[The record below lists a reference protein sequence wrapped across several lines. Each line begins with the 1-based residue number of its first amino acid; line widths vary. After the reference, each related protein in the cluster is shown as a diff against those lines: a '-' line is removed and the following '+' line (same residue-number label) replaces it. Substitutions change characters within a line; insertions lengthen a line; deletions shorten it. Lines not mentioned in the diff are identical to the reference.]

1 MDGTPRL
8 VDGSQSRRIVERCDA
23 LQRVNLRT
31 DGVVD
36 QHGIAEACPAVH
48 DSVRNGLDPA
58 VLDVFELR
66 DVLDVL
72 RLVDEAEL
80 QAR

>member
-1 MDGTPRL
+1 
-8 VDGSQSRRIVERCDA
+8 
-23 LQRVNLRT
+23 
-31 DGVVD
+31 
-36 QHGIAEACPAVH
+36 VH